1 MKKNKEINNTL
12 SPLAYEVTQQAGTE
26 KPFTGKYYDFFDKG
40 TYHCVCCGNKLFNSE
55 SKFKSGSGWPSFF
68 RAESKSL
75 EYISDSSFGMKRIEV
90 RCKKCR
96 AHMGHVFD
104 DGPMPTQ
111 KRYCIN
117 SVAMNFKKK

>member
-26 KPFTGKYYDFFDKG
+26 KPFSGKYYDFFDKG
-40 TYHCVCCGNKLFNSE
+40 TYHCVCCTVTNFSIL
-55 SKFKSGSGWPSFF
+55 
-68 RAESKSL
+68 RANLNQVVVGPAFLELKVNLLNISL
-75 EYISDSSFGMKRIEV
+75 ITLFGMKRIEV

-111 KRYCIN
+111 KDI
-117 SVAMNFKKK
+117 VLTQLL

>member
-1 MKKNKEINNTL
+1 MIFLIKEPITVYAVVTNFSILRANLNQVVVGPAFLELKVNLLNISLITL
-12 SPLAYEVTQQAGTE
+12 
-26 KPFTGKYYDFFDKG
+26 
-40 TYHCVCCGNKLFNSE
+40 
-55 SKFKSGSGWPSFF
+55 
-68 RAESKSL
+68 
-75 EYISDSSFGMKRIEV
+75 FGMKRIEV